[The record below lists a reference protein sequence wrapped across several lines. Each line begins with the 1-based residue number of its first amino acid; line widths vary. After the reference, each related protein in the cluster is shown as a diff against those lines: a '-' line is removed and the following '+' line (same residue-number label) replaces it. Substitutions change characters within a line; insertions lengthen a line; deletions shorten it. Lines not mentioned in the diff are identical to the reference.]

1 MLYDIIYNSM
11 SINFRNIKKII
22 VGGANINKDLL
33 KEAIKLELPIYIV
46 YGMTETCSGIAGAE
60 INSKNYNNFKYR
72 PFKYVDISVNKNNIC
87 INSPTVMKKYYNGSD
102 YNDIFVSSDV
112 GEVHKNGKF
121 SINGRSDNVI
131 ISGGENFDPE
141 LIENIINTLSNV
153 SNSKVIGLED
163 KKWGKKII
171 AIIETNNKVLNKD
184 YYYQILKAKI
194 PRKMMPKKIY
204 IVTDIN
210 KFSRRLYL

>member
-1 MLYDIIYNSM
+1 
-11 SINFRNIKKII
+11 
-22 VGGANINKDLL
+22 
-33 KEAIKLELPIYIV
+33 
-46 YGMTETCSGIAGAE
+46 
-60 INSKNYNNFKYR
+60 
-72 PFKYVDISVNKNNIC
+72 
-87 INSPTVMKKYYNGSD
+87 MKKYYNGSD